1 MKRKEFTKFFFK
13 NKGVEIVLKR
23 VSKLIKF
30 PVELIE
36 LIEEYKEKNHLTSF
50 TAALLE
56 LVRKGLD
63 S

>member
-1 MKRKEFTKFFFK
+1 MQQK
-13 NKGVEIVLKR
+13 NKKEVKLKVER

-30 PVELIE
+30 PIDLLEK
-36 LIEEYKEKNHLTSF
+36 IEEYKERNHLSSF
-50 TAALLE
+50 TAALFE

>member
-1 MKRKEFTKFFFK
+1 M
-13 NKGVEIVLKR
+13 KR

-30 PVELIE
+30 PADLLE

-50 TAALLE
+50 TAALFE
-56 LVRKGLD
+56 LIRKGLN